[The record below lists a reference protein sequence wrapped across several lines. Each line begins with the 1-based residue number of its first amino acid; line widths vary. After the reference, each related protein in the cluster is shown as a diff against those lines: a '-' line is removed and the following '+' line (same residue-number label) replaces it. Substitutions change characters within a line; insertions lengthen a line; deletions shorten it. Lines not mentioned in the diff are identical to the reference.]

1 MSPLPPITTIFMF
14 QSPVLPIAGA
24 QKSLLALL
32 GRKHCRNTLFF
43 HQEHDEL
50 RRFAVARVAA
60 DNVNVI
66 RAFIE
71 SFAGFERHGLG
82 ALQLHHDRTLEHVDE
97 GVRIVP
103 MDFVSAARRVGD
115 RKYETFFAGNV
126 RQGFGH
132 DFLYVGR
139 WSGRRELRGE
149 RTSSDCEGQDDLFH
163 SDSSDLLF
171 FQSLTATHTTRG
183 TRSPVGIRP
192 NAPAEARRATTVRMQ
207 TKCPTRRCLQPD
219 GCATRSVSRFFVM
232 CMGWV

>member
-14 QSPVLPIAGA
+14 QSPVFPIADA

-71 SFAGFERHGLG
+71 SFAGFERDGLG

-97 GVRIVP
+97 GVRVVP

-126 RQGFGH
+126 REGFGH
-132 DFLYVGR
+132 DFFYVGK
-139 WSGRRELRGE
+139 WSGRHELRGE
-149 RTSSDCEGQDDLFH
+149 RTSSDCDGQDDLFH
-163 SDSSDLLF
+163 GNSQWHSSDLLF
-171 FQSLTATHTTRG
+171 FQSLTRQSST
-183 TRSPVGIRP
+183 
-192 NAPAEARRATTVRMQ
+192 APSEGAGRYHWNYFSHWKGGNKPAR
-207 TKCPTRRCLQPD
+207 
-219 GCATRSVSRFFVM
+219 
-232 CMGWV
+232 